1 MVGTFCPE
9 LKKYFTCGNQLK
21 FFSALSLSVSR
32 LPGGSERLSWEEQ
45 QTSPVLNPPTS
56 LSAIIRTPKCYHI
69 SSVNE
74 NAAKRLCRRYSQKLI
89 QHTVCQLLR
98 TYPAATRI
106 DSTNPNPLLF
116 WLHGIQLVALNYQTD
131 GEERL
136 FYMREH
142 HCNFSS
148 SSYEGSL
155 ICSNIKQLPRPH
167 LLGYISS

>member
-1 MVGTFCPE
+1 MFE
-9 LKKYFTCGNQLK
+9 LKILCRETSLK
-21 FFSALSLSVSR
+21 LAETDPPLSPR
-32 LPGGSERLSWEEQ
+32 CLPGASERLSWEEQ
-45 QTSPVLNPPTS
+45 QTSPVLSPPTS

-89 QHTVCQLLR
+89 QHTASQLLR

-131 GEERL
+131 GEDGRRDAFL
-136 FYMREH
+136 FLWMCESLCQNYFFSGIWHREH
-142 HCNFSS
+142 ETSPTP
-148 SSYEGSL
+148 
-155 ICSNIKQLPRPH
+155 Q
-167 LLGYISS
+167 

>member
-1 MVGTFCPE
+1 MVLRAVPTPAE
-9 LKKYFTCGNQLK
+9 NVLIMLKTAFQVLFKR
-21 FFSALSLSVSR
+21 LSVISSQ
-32 LPGGSERLSWEEQ
+32 PGGAERLSWEE

-131 GEERL
+131 GEGVCVTNMTTKV
-136 FYMREH
+136 FY
-142 HCNFSS
+142 FF
-148 SSYEGSL
+148 G
-155 ICSNIKQLPRPH
+155 
-167 LLGYISS
+167 

>member
-1 MVGTFCPE
+1 M
-9 LKKYFTCGNQLK
+9 
-21 FFSALSLSVSR
+21 FFL
-32 LPGGSERLSWEEQ
+32 GGSERLSWEEQ
-45 QTSPVLNPPTS
+45 QTSPVLNTSAS

-131 GEERL
+131 GEDKVQR
-136 FYMREH
+136 Y
-142 HCNFSS
+142 SS
-148 SSYEGSL
+148 VYINTS
-155 ICSNIKQLPRPH
+155 IVPDFQLHFIAIFMTFLNPVPANGPKI
-167 LLGYISS
+167 L

>member
-1 MVGTFCPE
+1 M
-9 LKKYFTCGNQLK
+9 
-21 FFSALSLSVSR
+21 ALTPLSV
-32 LPGGSERLSWEEQ
+32 GGAERLSWEEQ
-45 QTSPVLNPPTS
+45 QTSPVLNAPTS

-89 QHTVCQLLR
+89 QHTASQLLR

-131 GEERL
+131 GEGKQANMRRERTEKNYKL
-136 FYMREH
+136 K
-142 HCNFSS
+142 
-148 SSYEGSL
+148 L
-155 ICSNIKQLPRPH
+155 T
-167 LLGYISS
+167 IS

>member
-1 MVGTFCPE
+1 MSSTLKNWHHILIKE
-9 LKKYFTCGNQLK
+9 LLDPDWCSELFQLQQK
-21 FFSALSLSVSR
+21 MSSSCWKQLFRFFLNVSSSSPPP
-32 LPGGSERLSWEEQ
+32 PGGAERLSWEE

-131 GEERL
+131 GEGVCVTNMTTKV
-136 FYMREH
+136 FY
-142 HCNFSS
+142 FF
-148 SSYEGSL
+148 G
-155 ICSNIKQLPRPH
+155 
-167 LLGYISS
+167 